1 MIYEKNEHFVMEA
14 DKDMIF
20 ITVCQKGFSILQL
33 NPILLDFSQI
43 MLENVKGL
51 KYALTEA
58 SGERIQLGRRT
69 ITELDIAADK
79 MSASVKLN
87 CSILESLQSEGISEG
102 ILMHVLQNELS
113 IKEPTIIAKGTFYP
127 ENNHLHFD

>member
-1 MIYEKNEHFVMEA
+1 MEA

-43 MLENVKGL
+43 MLENVKDL

-87 CSILESLQSEGISEG
+87 CSILESLQSEGI
-102 ILMHVLQNELS
+102 
-113 IKEPTIIAKGTFYP
+113 
-127 ENNHLHFD
+127 